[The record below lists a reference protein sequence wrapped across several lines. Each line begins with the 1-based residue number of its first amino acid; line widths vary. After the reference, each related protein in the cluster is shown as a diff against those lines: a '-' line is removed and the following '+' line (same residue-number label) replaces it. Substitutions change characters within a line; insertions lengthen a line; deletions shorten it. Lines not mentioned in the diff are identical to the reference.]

1 MYRLRCTARI
11 LVPLLVSLLLLTASI
26 PGAARMLLI
35 SRGNG
40 SVRFEGMI
48 EAIGH
53 AQWMIGRETVLVDDS
68 TEIIEEGG
76 EAQVGAWVWVAAT
89 WQADGNL
96 RADWIR
102 VELPAG
108 APGRMIEFTGL
119 IEVIEEHRW
128 VVGDV
133 EVCITPETII
143 EGQPKVGVPASVR
156 AQWLEECWQA
166 LEIAVYASMDE
177 GTEVEFEGVIEA
189 IGQSLWVVSGV
200 AVEVDEDTTIVGEPE
215 VGRIAEVTAF
225 LDSDGRLWAEHIL
238 VLSEDDP
245 QIVEFGGLISAIGTD
260 RLPQEWEITRLEPGT
275 AVSEVVVQ
283 VAENTLVDQS
293 RAVATPGMWAE
304 VTAYRENDG
313 DLQARRIRIERPISV
328 EVEGTLKTDTPTV
341 PGWWRVD
348 DQCVYVHA
356 QTTVVGSPLP
366 EMRLY
371 VEGLMLGNGCIW
383 AERVWPV

>member
-1 MYRLRCTARI
+1 MYQRRYTARI
-11 LVPLLVSLLLLTASI
+11 LVLLLISLLLLAASMPGTAQT
-26 PGAARMLLI
+26 LHT
-35 SRGNG
+35 SRGGG

-53 AQWMIGRETVLVDDS
+53 TQWTIRGETVLVDDS
-68 TEIIEEGG
+68 TRIVEEGG
-76 EAQVGAWVWVAAT
+76 KAEVGAWVLVAAT
-89 WQADGNL
+89 WQADGDL

-119 IEVIEEHRW
+119 LEVIEEHRW
-128 VVGDV
+128 VVGGV
-133 EVCITPETII
+133 AVCITPETVI
-143 EGQPKVGVPASVR
+143 EGQPKMGIPASVR

-225 LDSDGRLWAEHIL
+225 LESGGRLWAKHIL
-238 VLSEDDP
+238 VLSEDGY
-245 QIVEFGGLISAIGTD
+245 QIVKFSGLISAIRTD
-260 RLPQEWEITRLEPGT
+260 RLPQEWEITRLEPDT
-275 AVSEVVVQ
+275 AVSEMVVQ

-304 VTAYRENDG
+304 VTAYGENDG
-313 DLQARRIRIERPISV
+313 NLWARRIRIERPISV
-328 EVEGTLKTDTPTV
+328 VVEGSLKTDTPTV

-348 DQCVYVHA
+348 EQCVYVHV